1 MLEKRNHSKHLDKH
15 RATQTLQ
22 QNTISTR
29 QKIKRKVHAY
39 QSKDTAN
46 FKHCGEMY
54 TGNDK
59 CGETTTIILHV
70 FQWLPPESIEI
81 L

>member
-1 MLEKRNHSKHLDKH
+1 MLIRVK
-15 RATQTLQ
+15 TQ
-22 QNTISTR
+22 I
-29 QKIKRKVHAY
+29 
-39 QSKDTAN
+39 AN